1 MVNLGFVTGFATY
14 LTDFGVQA
22 KWRFVTWLTRPYPGT
37 SVQAGI
43 FLCDAPL
50 KPIPVTYQPP
60 RMYARTQVR
69 AYEPSDVLS
78 LGLHAGITDAAC
90 KAQNFNLTSGFWP
103 GDLVW
108 LRAMADAS
116 VVAAQRQQAEAQKA
130 LVRLIPAY

>member
-22 KWRFVTWLTRPYPGT
+22 KWRFVTWLVRPYPGT

-60 RMYARTQVR
+60 PHVR
-69 AYEPSDVLS
+69 PYEPSDVLS

-90 KAQNFNLTSGFWP
+90 KAQNFNSISGFWP
-103 GDLVW
+103 ADLVW

>member
-1 MVNLGFVTGFATY
+1 M
-14 LTDFGVQA
+14 
-22 KWRFVTWLTRPYPGT
+22 WRPSETHT
-37 SVQAGI
+37 
-43 FLCDAPL
+43 CH
-50 KPIPVTYQPP
+50 IPTP